1 MHISRRHGR
10 HLMLIRTDAARGL
23 TLLCRFRPPVFF
35 NLRQLRPFQA
45 FERSFRFYAFVV
57 GINVGSVAVPKHVR
71 FCGGFCSVQIQLSS
85 KLINYS
91 SVDPKHD
98 FVIRTRRLWIEGSRS
113 LRSEF
118 RFGGPGRGVKGGGSK
133 DSREGGRRM

>member
-1 MHISRRHGR
+1 
-10 HLMLIRTDAARGL
+10 MLIRTDAARGL

-71 FCGGFCSVQIQLSS
+71 FCGGFCSVQIQLLS
-85 KLINYS
+85 KLIDYT

-98 FVIRTRRLWIEGSRS
+98 FVMRPLNI
-113 LRSEF
+113 SE
-118 RFGGPGRGVKGGGSK
+118 PGTKTALEFIVFLSCEKSNTIYSISEPGTKK
-133 DSREGGRRM
+133 H